1 MSFINKINAAAYN
14 CGVRQPDVNAG
25 TAAGWVVYLVSRLCK
40 HSYPK
45 SMVVSTLAQVGV
57 TFTGGVIRKC
67 VTKATKAKQIA
78 EVRAELTDLVDIL
91 KTYSVV
97 NALPGTEDI
106 KREIISRIQFLTKEL
121 KEISQ

>member
-14 CGVRQPDVNAG
+14 YGVRQPDVNAG
-25 TAAGWVVYLVSRLCK
+25 TAVGWIVYLASRLCK

-45 SMVVSTLAQVGV
+45 SMVVSTITQVGV

-67 VTKATKAKQIA
+67 VTNASKRKQVA
-78 EVRAELTDLVDIL
+78 EMRAELTDLVDIL

-97 NALPGTEDI
+97 NAIPGTEDI
-106 KREIISRIQFLTKEL
+106 KQQIISRIQFLTKGL